1 MNKRVRKKLRRREFQ
16 ELGFEVRFRA
26 VEDIS
31 DEAFD
36 TIVDAFISQ
45 TIEANGLL
53 CGGGGRK
60 PEWEVFVTLDRRG
73 STTEVHRQTV
83 QQWLATRPEVAT
95 TQVGPFV
102 DAWYAA

>member
-1 MNKRVRKKLRRREFQ
+1 MKKRVRKKLRRGEFQ

-36 TIVDAFISQ
+36 AVVDAFIRQ
-45 TIEANGLL
+45 AIEANGLL
-53 CGGGGRK
+53 CGGGGKR

-73 STTEVHRQTV
+73 STTEAHRQAV
-83 QQWLATRPEVAT
+83 QRWLATHPEVAT
-95 TQVGPFV
+95 TQIGPFV
-102 DAWYAA
+102 DAWDTA